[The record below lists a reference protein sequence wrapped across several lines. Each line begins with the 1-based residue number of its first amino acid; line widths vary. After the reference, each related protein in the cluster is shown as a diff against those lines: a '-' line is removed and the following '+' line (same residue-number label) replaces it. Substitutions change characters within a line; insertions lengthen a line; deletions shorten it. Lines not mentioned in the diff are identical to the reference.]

1 MQINLPTHRQQAHVP
16 AQILPEA
23 IQKTPQG
30 GQQATR
36 VANIMHQAQN
46 LNIHNDLNG
55 VRRERQENSHDVSR
69 HQNPIV
75 RPHPNLNMTS
85 TFNQQYMQHAPTG

>member
-36 VANIMHQAQN
+36 VANLRGRALP
-46 LNIHNDLNG
+46 LNH
-55 VRRERQENSHDVSR
+55 
-69 HQNPIV
+69 
-75 RPHPNLNMTS
+75 
-85 TFNQQYMQHAPTG
+85 